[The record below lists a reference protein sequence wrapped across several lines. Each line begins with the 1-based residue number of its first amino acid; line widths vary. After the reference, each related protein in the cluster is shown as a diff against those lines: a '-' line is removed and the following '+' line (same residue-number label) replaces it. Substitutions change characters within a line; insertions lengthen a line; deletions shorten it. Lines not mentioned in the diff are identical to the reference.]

1 MPRVGGYG
9 RAALLQP
16 EEGVPAAAQHGGGQA
31 FPSETCLMRHVLL
44 LTLVASTSGGAS
56 SSAQGDLDLTLNLVP
71 QETYPHAK
79 CMDGTPPGYYFRPGT
94 GTGAKSIIVFLE
106 GGGWCYPSDVQQP
119 CEPSSSHCSA
129 NCHIRANSTHGSSSA
144 YTPTLP
150 PGAIEG
156 GTGYTSGNASRSPFA
171 HFGVAYAR
179 YCDGG
184 SFSGTMTTPDIA
196 LNGTP
201 PLYYAGKFNLDAV
214 LGDLVASH
222 GVGVFQRVILSG
234 CSAGGM
240 ACFIHCDYVAN
251 WFKDVNASIDVRCIC
266 DAGLFIDVPTV
277 TGAGDVM
284 RERFYDLADKM
295 QTKPSLNPACVNGEP
310 DWRECMFSE
319 TALKYTKTPLF
330 TMNSMYNFGEVRS
343 AVWPSSV
350 LLLISCS
357 ANLCSVCVF
366 GPFTTQWEML
376 APMTSQSFPP
386 DTTAPPAD
394 WASCWPSTGGLTAA
408 SYKTCNSTQKTII
421 AAHLKTFEAKLA
433 PVMNPTS
440 RHGSWLSACPSMHCQ
455 TGFAPGVL
463 VHGLSVGDAA
473 ARWYFNRSTV
483 KLMDGPFPS
492 NPTCP
497 KS

>member
-1 MPRVGGYG
+1 MCLYG
-9 RAALLQP
+9 MFGR
-16 EEGVPAAAQHGGGQA
+16 
-31 FPSETCLMRHVLL
+31 
-44 LTLVASTSGGAS
+44 
-56 SSAQGDLDLTLNLVP
+56 
-71 QETYPHAK
+71 
-79 CMDGTPPGYYFRPGT
+79 
-94 GTGAKSIIVFLE
+94 
-106 GGGWCYPSDVQQP
+106 CYPSDVQQP
-119 CEPSSSHCSA
+119 CEPSSSHCTA

-150 PGAIEG
+150 AKAIEG
-156 GTGYTSGNASRSPFA
+156 GTGYTSGNISRSAFA
-171 HFGVAYAR
+171 GFGVAYAR

-222 GVGVFQRVILSG
+222 GVGSFQNVILSG

-251 WFKDVNASIDVRCIC
+251 WFKRVNTSIGVRCIC

-277 TGAGDVM
+277 TGAGNVM

-295 QTKPSLNPACVNGEP
+295 KTKPSLNPACIRAEP

-330 TMNSMYNFGEVRS
+330 TMNSMYNFGE
-343 AVWPSSV
+343 
-350 LLLISCS
+350 
-357 ANLCSVCVF
+357 
-366 GPFTTQWEML
+366 WEML
-376 APMTSQSFPP
+376 APVTSQSFPP
-386 DTTAPPAD
+386 DTTAPPPD
-394 WASCWPSTGGLTAA
+394 WASCWPGTGGLTAA
-408 SYKTCNSTQKTII
+408 SYKKCNSTQKAII
-421 AAHLKTFEAKLA
+421 AEHLKTFEQAVA
-433 PVMNPTS
+433 PVMAPTS
-440 RHGSWLSACPSMHCQ
+440 PHGGWLSSCPSMHCQ

-463 VHGLSVGDAA
+463 VHGLNVGDAA
-473 ARWYFNRSTV
+473 AQWYFNHSTV
-483 KLMDGPFPS
+483 KLMDSAFPS